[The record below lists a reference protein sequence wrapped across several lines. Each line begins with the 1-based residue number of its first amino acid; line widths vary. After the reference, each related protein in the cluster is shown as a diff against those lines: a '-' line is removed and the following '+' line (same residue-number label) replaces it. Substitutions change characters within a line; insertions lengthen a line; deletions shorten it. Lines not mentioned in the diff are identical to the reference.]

1 MRPLFKAAT
10 LAVALA
16 LLGLG
21 SSVARAQGPPVY
33 YYPAAG
39 YYSTTAGTVYIPT
52 PGYYYNTPATVSV
65 QPSYAYAPAPRYRGW
80 SYGSTIRPIRRVGG
94 GPNNP
99 PYYESALH
107 SLHGRGYDSA
117 RHGR

>member
-1 MRPLFKAAT
+1 MRPLLKAAT
-10 LAVALA
+10 LAVALT

-21 SSVARAQGPPVY
+21 SSVALGQGPPVY

-39 YYSTTAGTVYIPT
+39 YYSTTAGTVYIPA
-52 PGYYYNTPATVSV
+52 PGYYYNTPATVSAR
-65 QPSYAYAPAPRYRGW
+65 PSYAYAPTPSNSGR
-80 SYGSTIRPIRRVGG
+80 SYGYTVRPIRRVGG

-99 PYYESALH
+99 PFYESALH